1 MNNLVAYTVELIQNE
16 MKIES
21 GNFKYIVIV
30 QCLEL
35 GFFLKKRCT
44 GEGREVYDSTKIK
57 SVGLFQHHCYF

>member
-1 MNNLVAYTVELIQNE
+1 MPQYLICMNNLVAYTVQLIQNE

-35 GFFLKKRCT
+35 GFFLKKKT
-44 GEGREVYDSTKIK
+44 VQGGGKGGI
-57 SVGLFQHHCYF
+57 